1 MSRKQLAQE
10 MDSNEVRQW
19 MAYEISCDPKV
30 REKIEKELAEEAAKK
45 LSIEKANEGLIKIL
59 QEMGK

>member
-19 MAYEISCDPKV
+19 MAYEISCDTKV